1 MNAIINWLKNSFA
14 PRMNTINNNVWVLT
28 LKDSIMQILPF
39 ILLGSLFC
47 VLAILNDYFPSLPS
61 FWTPF
66 GWTMSKISLFVA
78 FLIPFNLMEKKK
90 LRKQRIIAGLTGLIL
105 FLIVVTPKVIADKT
119 IGFSH
124 SSLGAG
130 GMFIAIFCGIFTG
143 YVMSLFGKFSFFK
156 ENSVIP
162 DFVRAWFDSMLPI
175 GIVICTGWIAV
186 LIMKIDIYNIIL
198 SIFSPIA
205 AFMETPYGFV
215 LTMFLSCFLY
225 SMGISGWVLTPAT
238 KPVFLAAI
246 TANVALAASGAAV
259 NATNL
264 NVVTAE
270 VIYSAYLWV
279 GGVGCTLP
287 LVIMMMRSKSTSIN
301 ALGKACLVPG
311 IFNINEP
318 VVFGAIA
325 WNPIMML
332 PMWLQGIILP
342 AIIWVF
348 TKVIAIAPIPAI
360 VFDMWYCPFPLSTWI
375 TTRSF
380 TGLILLGI
388 IIAVSTAIWYPF
400 FKTYEKQ
407 KMEEETYKE
416 IPAKAVTAAE

>member
-1 MNAIINWLKNSFA
+1 MKAIINWLENSFA
-14 PRMNTINNNVWVLT
+14 PKMNRINNNVWVVA
-28 LKDSIMQILPF
+28 LKDSIMQILSF

-47 VLAILNDYFPSLPS
+47 VLAILNDYFPELPS

-105 FLIVVTPKVIADKT
+105 FLIVITPQVIADKT
-119 IGFSH
+119 IGFEH

-143 YVMSLFGKFSFFK
+143 YVMSIFGKFSFFK
-156 ENSVIP
+156 EDSVIP

-175 GIVICTGWIAV
+175 GVVVCVGWIVV
-186 LIMKIDIYNIIL
+186 LIMNVDIYNMIL
-198 SIFSPIA
+198 SIFIPIA
-205 AFMETPYGFV
+205 AFMETPYGFA
-215 LTMFLSCFLY
+215 LIMFLYCFLY
-225 SMGISGWVLTPAT
+225 SMGISSWVLTPVT

-246 TANVALAASGAAV
+246 TANMALAASGAAV
-259 NATNL
+259 SEANL

-270 VIYSAYLWV
+270 VIFSAYLCV
-279 GGVGCTLP
+279 GGIGTTLP
-287 LVIMMMRSKSTSIN
+287 LVIMMVCSKCKSIN
-301 ALGKACLVPG
+301 ALGKACLVPS

-342 AIIWVF
+342 GIVWIF
-348 TKVIAIAPIPAI
+348 TKVIAVAPIPTI
-360 VFDMWYCPFPLSTWI
+360 VFDMWYCPFPISTWI
-375 TTRSF
+375 TTKSF

-388 IIAVSTAIWYPF
+388 IIVVSTAIWYPF
-400 FKTYEKQ
+400 FHTYEKQ
-407 KMEEETYKE
+407 KIKEETQ
-416 IPAKAVTAAE
+416 PAKATTAAE